1 MRGHAPS
8 LAIGICLYMN
18 CRLLNTLAL
27 SSLCLGLSGCG
38 YFDSR
43 AAHKAQV
50 TMIGMTSYDLQA
62 CAGLP
67 SATKQLNDTTQ
78 IFIYNGTQPQ
88 PSYGG
93 STLIPVGD
101 IVTTINQLGGGGG
114 TTCSAVIRLDHDRV
128 ADVHYTGNNDEL
140 IGSDGICSIITR
152 GCSRQPEGTMNKNTG
167 SLLFGPVSAFHEP
180 KGPNQSAGSTYSSQ
194 SGTVELNP
202 APNSKNPVIIPRL
215 P

>member
-1 MRGHAPS
+1 
-8 LAIGICLYMN
+8 
-18 CRLLNTLAL
+18 
-27 SSLCLGLSGCG
+27 
-38 YFDSR
+38 
-43 AAHKAQV
+43 
-50 TMIGMTSYDLQA
+50 MIGMTSYDLQA

-67 SATKQLNDTTQ
+67 SATKQVNDTTQ
-78 IFIYNGTQPQ
+78 IFVYNGTQPQ

-93 STLIPVGD
+93 STLIPIGD
-101 IVTTINQLGGGGG
+101 IMTTVGQLGGGGG

-140 IGSDGICSIITR
+140 IGTDGICSIITR

-180 KGPNQSAGSTYSSQ
+180 KGPNQSPGSTYSSQ
-194 SGTVELNP
+194 SGTVQLNP
-202 APNSKNPVIIPRL
+202 DPNSTNPVIIPRM

>member
-88 PSYGG
+88 PSYGAPRLFRWG
-93 STLIPVGD
+93 ILSPPSTSLGVG
-101 IVTTINQLGGGGG
+101 
-114 TTCSAVIRLDHDRV
+114 V
-128 ADVHYTGNNDEL
+128 A
-140 IGSDGICSIITR
+140 
-152 GCSRQPEGTMNKNTG
+152 P
-167 SLLFGPVSAFHEP
+167 
-180 KGPNQSAGSTYSSQ
+180 
-194 SGTVELNP
+194 P
-202 APNSKNPVIIPRL
+202 APP
-215 P
+215 

>member
-1 MRGHAPS
+1 
-8 LAIGICLYMN
+8 MN
-18 CRLLNTLAL
+18 CRFWNLLAL
-27 SSLCLGLSGCG
+27 SSLCAGLSGCG

-43 AAHKAQV
+43 AAHKAQI
-50 TMIGMTSYDLQA
+50 TMIGMTAYDLQS

-67 SATKQLNDTTQ
+67 TATKQLNETTQ
-78 IFIYNGTQPQ
+78 IFVYNGSQPQ

-101 IVTTINQLGGGGG
+101 IMTTVSQLGGGGG
-114 TTCSAVIRLDHDRV
+114 TTCTAVIRLDHDRV

-140 IGSDGICSIITR
+140 IGTDGICSIITR
-152 GCSRQPEGTMNKNTG
+152 GCSRQPESTMNRATG
-167 SLLFGPVSAFHEP
+167 SVLFGPVSAFHEP
-180 KGPNQSAGSTYSSQ
+180 KGPNQSAGATYSPQ

-202 APNSKNPVIIPRL
+202 DPNSNDPAIIPRL

>member
-1 MRGHAPS
+1 MRGHAPI
-8 LAIGICLYMN
+8 LDVGIFHYMN
-18 CRLLNTLAL
+18 GRLLNLLAL
-27 SSLCLGLSGCG
+27 SSLSLGLSGCG

-43 AAHKAQV
+43 AAHKAQL
-50 TMIGMTSYDLQA
+50 TMIGMTSYDLQS

-67 SATKQLNDTTQ
+67 AATKQINDTTQ

-101 IVTTINQLGGGGG
+101 IVTTVAQLGGGGG

-128 ADVHYTGNNDEL
+128 ADVHYMGNNDEL
-140 IGSDGICSIITR
+140 IGTDGICSIITR
-152 GCSRQPEGTMNKNTG
+152 GCSRRPEGTMNKQTG

-180 KGPNQSAGSTYSSQ
+180 KGTNQSTSATYSPQ
-194 SGTVELNP
+194 AGTVELNP
-202 APNSKNPVIIPRL
+202 NPNSTDPVIIPRK